1 MINKLKS
8 FTDIDP
14 ALPGAP
20 TEASNGLKFAIA
32 KKADIASSI
41 PKPSIPKIPNIPK
54 PAIPSIPNSMPSVW
68 GK

>member
-32 KKADIASSI
+32 KKADIASTI
-41 PKPSIPKIPNIPK
+41 RVKL
-54 PAIPSIPNSMPSVW
+54 AAAR
-68 GK
+68 GTLARARR

>member
-20 TEASNGLKFAIA
+20 TEASNGLKFAKQGKVVF
-32 KKADIASSI
+32 KKII
-41 PKPSIPKIPNIPK
+41 
-54 PAIPSIPNSMPSVW
+54 
-68 GK
+68 